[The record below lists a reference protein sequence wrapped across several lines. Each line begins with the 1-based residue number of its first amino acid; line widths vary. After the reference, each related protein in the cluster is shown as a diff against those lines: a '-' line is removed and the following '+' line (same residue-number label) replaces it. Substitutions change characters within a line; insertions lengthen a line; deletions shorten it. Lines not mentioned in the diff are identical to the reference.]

1 MNDSM
6 RKQINDLVQQA
17 EGENTMQDLADKAQ
31 ELADEEGEKFDN
43 LSEALQETPNGRAI
57 EDARD
62 LLEEAAYAFS
72 AAASSMDEATTAL
85 ADASA

>member
-6 RKQINDLVQQA
+6 RKQINDLVQKA
-17 EGENTMQDLADKAQ
+17 EGENTMQDLADQAQ

-72 AAASSMDEATTAL
+72 ATASSMDEATTAL
-85 ADASA
+85 ADATR